1 MGRSIYFDSGTRNEQ
16 RLLEDLVIESIQ
28 HKGQNFY
35 YIPRK
40 LVGKD
45 EILGEDRLSQ
55 FKLAFGIE
63 MYLETV
69 DGFDG
74 AQSFMSKFGLQI
86 EQSATLTL
94 AKRTWEKC
102 VGRYQATILPDRP
115 CEGDLIY
122 YPVTDTLFEIKY
134 VKYQDPFYQLGKTYV
149 YKLQVETFQ
158 YSSERIDTGMSEI
171 DSFESLKSF
180 DLDPQHTE
188 FAGISKIQLTNS
200 GSGYVHTPNVTVVG
214 GGVGVDIEA
223 VLGTGANA
231 DKVVNLILKDGG
243 YGFNEIPE
251 LHIDSPT
258 HGVQA
263 TAVVLEI
270 KVNNDMSQSYGDN
283 NRFRNEASDILF
295 SEDNPFGEIK

>member
-1 MGRSIYFDSGTRNEQ
+1 MARSIYFDAGTKNEQ

-35 YIPRK
+35 YIPRR
-40 LVGKD
+40 LVAKD
-45 EILGEDRLSQ
+45 EILGEDRMSE
-55 FKLAFGIE
+55 FKQAFGIE

-69 DGFDG
+69 DGFEG

-94 AKRTWEKC
+94 AKRTWEMC
-102 VGRYQATILPDRP
+102 VGRYGATILPDRP

-122 YPVTDTLFEIKY
+122 YPTTDTLLEIKY

-158 YSSERIDTGMSEI
+158 YSSEHIDTGMSEI

-180 DLDPQHTE
+180 DLNPEHTE
-188 FAGISKIQLTNS
+188 FAGITKIQITNQ
-200 GSGYVHTPNVTVVG
+200 GSGYTDDDPPFITVVG
-214 GGVGVDIEA
+214 GGVGVDLVGVIDD
-223 VLGTGANA
+223 G
-231 DKVVNLILKDGG
+231 KLIDILIKDGG

-251 LHIDSPT
+251 LVIDAPSRGT
-258 HGVQA
+258 RA
-263 TAVVLEI
+263 TAIVTEI
-270 KVNNDMSQSYGDN
+270 KVNTDMSQSYGDN
-283 NRFRNEASDILF
+283 NRFKNEALDVLF
-295 SEDNPFGEIK
+295 SEENPFGEIK